1 MKYLYRSISSSTVNN
16 KINTLKICKNCK
28 FFIANTKECK
38 YINNIN
44 LVTDQKTFEY
54 ASIMRNNE
62 CGKDAKYFEENKIKF
77 ITVPY
82 YFLKDYWTLIPTV
95 LFTLVYV
102 TVMVIKK

>member
-44 LVTDQKTFEY
+44 LVTGQKTFEY
-54 ASIMRNNE
+54 ATIMRNND
-62 CGKDAKYFEENKIKF
+62 CGPDAKYFESDEKSKVK
-77 ITVPY
+77 TKLSCPSK
-82 YFLKDYWTLIPTV
+82 YFST
-95 LFTLVYV
+95 FLV
-102 TVMVIKK
+102 